1 MVCQTCGAENPE
13 DANYCAVCGAH
24 LAHADDEA
32 TTVLDTVDSDLDTVP
47 HAVDP
52 GPAGAGVG
60 ADTAGESAILVVSRG
75 PNAGSKYVVTDRATI
90 GRHPDS
96 DFFLD
101 DVTVSRRHAEV
112 RRESGGFTL
121 KDNGSLN
128 GTYVNGDRVEECELH
143 HGDEIRIGKYVI
155 VFLRG

>member
-1 MVCQTCGAENPE
+1 MTCPTCGADNPE
-13 DANYCAVCGAH
+13 DANYCSVCGSH
-24 LAHADDEA
+24 LVRADDEA
-32 TTVLDTVDSDLDTVP
+32 TTVLN
-47 HAVDP
+47 AVDQ
-52 GPAGAGVG
+52 PATEPLDVSSHTRDIA
-60 ADTAGESAILVVSRG
+60 ADSAVLVVSRG
-75 PNAGSKYVVTDRATI
+75 PNAGSRFVVVDRASI

-112 RRESGGFTL
+112 RREGAGFTL

-128 GTYVNGDRVEECELH
+128 GTYVNGERVEAAPLEN
-143 HGDEIRIGKYVI
+143 GDEIRIGKYVI

>member
-1 MVCQTCGAENPE
+1 MVCNTCGAENPE
-13 DANYCAVCGAH
+13 DANYCSVCGAH
-24 LAHADDEA
+24 LARVDDEA
-32 TTVLDTVDSDLDTVP
+32 TTVLHTVDSDLDTVP
-47 HAVDP
+47 HVVEA
-52 GPAGAGVG
+52 AEGVV
-60 ADTAGESAILVVSRG
+60 AEVPEESAILVVSRG
-75 PNAGSKYVVTDRATI
+75 PNAGSKFVVTDRATI

-112 RRESGGFTL
+112 RHDAGQFVL

-128 GTYVNGDRVEECELH
+128 GTYVNGERVETCDLH

-155 VFLRG
+155 VFLRS

>member
-1 MVCQTCGAENPE
+1 MVCNTCGAENPE
-13 DANYCAVCGAH
+13 DANYCNVCGAH
-24 LAHADDEA
+24 LARLDDEA
-32 TTVLDTVDSDLDTVP
+32 TTVLDTLDADLDTVP
-47 HAVDP
+47 HSVE
-52 GPAGAGVG
+52 AGAEAEPAAVATG
-60 ADTAGESAILVVSRG
+60 TAILVVSRG
-75 PNAGSKYVVTDRATI
+75 PNAGSKYVVSDRATI

-128 GTYVNGDRVEECELH
+128 GTYVNGDRVEVCELH

>member
-1 MVCQTCGAENPE
+1 MVCQTCGADNPE
-13 DANYCAVCGAH
+13 DANYCSVCGAH
-24 LAHADDEA
+24 LAHVDDEA
-32 TTVLDTVDSDLDTVP
+32 TTVLQTMDTDLDTVP
-47 HAVDP
+47 HAVDAEA
-52 GPAGAGVG
+52 AGA
-60 ADTAGESAILVVSRG
+60 ALDTAGESAMLVVSRG

-112 RRESGGFTL
+112 RHEGSGFTL

-128 GTYVNGDRVEECELH
+128 GTYVNGDRVEQCALQ

>member
-1 MVCQTCGAENPE
+1 MVCTTCGAENPE
-13 DANYCAVCGAH
+13 DANYCSVCGAH
-24 LAHADDEA
+24 LARADDEA
-32 TTVLDTVDSDLDTVP
+32 TTVLHTVDTDLDTVP
-47 HAVDP
+47 HVVDAEAAAV
-52 GPAGAGVG
+52 PADVVG
-60 ADTAGESAILVVSRG
+60 DTAMLVVSRG

-112 RRESGGFTL
+112 RREGDEFSL

-128 GTYVNGDRVEECELH
+128 GTYVNGDRVEERVLD

>member
-1 MVCQTCGAENPE
+1 MVCNTCGADNPE
-13 DANYCAVCGAH
+13 DANYCSVCGAH
-24 LAHADDEA
+24 LTRTDDEA
-32 TTVLDTVDSDLDTVP
+32 TTVMHTLDTDLDTVP
-47 HAVDP
+47 HAVDAD
-52 GPAGAGVG
+52 AGAAPAEVPG
-60 ADTAGESAILVVSRG
+60 DTAMLVVSRG
-75 PNAGSKYVVTDRATI
+75 PNAGSKFVVTDRATI

-112 RRESGGFTL
+112 RREGAGFAL

-128 GTYVNGDRVEECELH
+128 GTYVNGDRVEQRELD

>member
-1 MVCQTCGAENPE
+1 MVCNTCGADNPE
-13 DANYCAVCGAH
+13 DANYCAVCGEH
-24 LAHADDEA
+24 LARVDDEA
-32 TTVLDTVDSDLDTVP
+32 TTVLHTVDTDLDTLPHTVEPVDEAAAEVP
-47 HAVDP
+47 A
-52 GPAGAGVG
+52 A
-60 ADTAGESAILVVSRG
+60 SAILVVSRG
-75 PNAGSKYVVTDRATI
+75 PNVGSKYVVTDRATI

-112 RRESGGFTL
+112 RHEGGGFTL

-128 GTYVNGDRVEECELH
+128 GTYVNGERVEVRELH